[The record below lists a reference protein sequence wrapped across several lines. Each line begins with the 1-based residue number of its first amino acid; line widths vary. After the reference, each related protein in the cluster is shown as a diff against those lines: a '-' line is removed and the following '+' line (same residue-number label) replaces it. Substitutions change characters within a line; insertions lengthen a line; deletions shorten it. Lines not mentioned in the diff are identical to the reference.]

1 VVKLV
6 KELKGYSD
14 SKVSLMYDDKFFVRK
29 TGNIHRNLERYDSLS
44 KIGLSIPKLYEVYG
58 NYYDMEYISCLEMKR
73 YLLLNSTTN
82 LIHFLKETIDK
93 FKETSIE
100 KDYTETYRS
109 KLSTFDFSNYSLPF
123 TSEQLIDRLPKKLPW
138 SEYHGDFTL
147 ENVLYDTN
155 NSRFVLIDPLTTE
168 YDSYIFDLAKLRQDL
183 VCKWFVR
190 HDSLFLDSKL
200 QSIYDS
206 LKIYDH
212 FENDYLLLLMLLR
225 VLPYTKNDN
234 DKNYLLN
241 EVRKLWK

>member
-1 VVKLV
+1 MVKLI

-29 TGNIHRNLERYDSLS
+29 TGKIHRNIERYDALS
-44 KIGLSIPKLYEVYG
+44 KIGLSIPELYEVYG
-58 NYYDMEYISCLEMKR
+58 NQYDMEYISCLEMKK

-82 LIHFLKETIDK
+82 LTNFLKETIDRLK
-93 FKETSIE
+93 QNSIE
-100 KDYTETYRS
+100 KDYTETYEK
-109 KLSTFDFSNYSLPF
+109 KLSSFNFTDYSLPF
-123 TSEQLIDRLPKKLPW
+123 TYDELISKLPKKLPW

-147 ENVLYDTN
+147 ENILYDTN

-183 VCKWFVR
+183 ICKWFIR
-190 HDSLFLDSKL
+190 YDSLFLDSKL

-206 LKIYDH
+206 LKCYEH
-212 FENDYLLLLMLLR
+212 FENDYLLILMLMR
-225 VLPYTKNDN
+225 VLPYTKDEK